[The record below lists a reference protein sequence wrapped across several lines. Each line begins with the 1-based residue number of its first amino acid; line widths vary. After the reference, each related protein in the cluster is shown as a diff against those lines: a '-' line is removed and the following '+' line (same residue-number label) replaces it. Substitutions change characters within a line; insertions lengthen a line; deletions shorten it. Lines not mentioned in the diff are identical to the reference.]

1 MVVAALV
8 KNFIFGLEIIFT
20 LQYDSSAD
28 VNLFCD
34 LTTQFVLE
42 NIFIYIN
49 AYMASHATP
58 HWLSL
63 LRDIQM

>member
-1 MVVAALV
+1 MIQAL
-8 KNFIFGLEIIFT
+8 T
-20 LQYDSSAD
+20 LIYFAIVRPKS
-28 VNLFCD
+28 F
-34 LTTQFVLE
+34 LE